1 MTGAPDALRLRGIR
15 KEFPGVLAL
24 EDVDFSIATGEVH
37 GLVGEN
43 GAGKS
48 TLIKIIAGVYQR
60 DAGDVFVHGKECG
73 HLTPHIVEDMG
84 IEFIHQE
91 QHLVPEFTV
100 AQTVFMGQETTL
112 GKWLPF
118 VDNRGMERE
127 ANRLIRETLGVELPG
142 NRLIR
147 DLSVAERQLV
157 QIAKALR
164 AKPSIVALDEPTA
177 PLARRE
183 VERLFEVIRNLR
195 EQGLSIIYIS
205 HYLSEI
211 SEICD
216 RVTVLRNGRLEGVLN
231 VAETTIDEIVT
242 LMVGRKI
249 EEMFPVRDVEVGAPR
264 LVVEDLSLRGAFSDV
279 SFDIKRGE
287 VVGFT
292 GLLGSGTHELAETI
306 YGLRRPDAGSIRLD
320 GKPLGTLTAS
330 RAAGHGFGMVPKD
343 RRNEGVVLS
352 MSVADNI
359 NLSSLEE
366 AARAGLIRSGRY
378 RERAVSMVDALS
390 IKTPGPE
397 TAVRYLSG
405 GNQQKTVI
413 ARWLATD
420 TQVFVLEEPG
430 LGVDIGAKFEI
441 YTLINHMAAEGSA
454 VFIVTTD
461 IPELLGVCDRVLV
474 MYRGRVAKE
483 LVSAETTPDTVLYW
497 STGGGSNGE
506 QPDDSGPP
514 PADRVDGAASTTG
527 AGQ

>member
-1 MTGAPDALRLRGIR
+1 MTSTPDALRLRGIR

-24 EDVDFSIATGEVH
+24 DDVDFAVAPGEVH

-60 DAGDVFVHGKECG
+60 DAGDVFVHGTECG
-73 HLTPHIVEDMG
+73 QLTPHIVEDMG
-84 IEFIHQE
+84 IQFIHQE

-112 GKWLPF
+112 GKWLPL

-127 ANRLIRETLGVELPG
+127 ASQLISETLGVDLPG

-164 AKPSIVALDEPTA
+164 TRPSIVAFDEPTA

-195 EQGLSIIYIS
+195 EQGFSIIYIS
-205 HYLSEI
+205 HYL

-216 RVTVLRNGRLEGVLN
+216 RVTVLRNGRLEGVLD
-231 VAETTIDEIVT
+231 VAETSIDEIVT

-249 EEMFPVRDVEVGAPR
+249 EEMFPVRDVEVGDPR
-264 LVVEDLSLRGAFSDV
+264 LEAEGLTLHGAFSDV
-279 SFDIKRGE
+279 DFSVRRGE

-292 GLLGSGTHELAETI
+292 GLLGSGTHELAQTV
-306 YGLRRPDAGSIRLD
+306 YGLRRPDAGSMRLD
-320 GKPLGTLTAS
+320 GKQLGNLTAS
-330 RAAGHGFGMVPKD
+330 RAVGRGFGMVPKD
-343 RRNEGVVLS
+343 RRIEGVVLS
-352 MSVADNI
+352 MSVEDNV
-359 NLSSLEE
+359 NLSSLDE
-366 AARAGLIRSGRY
+366 AARAGLIQSGLY
-378 RERAVSMVDALS
+378 RERAARMIDALS
-390 IKTPGPE
+390 IKTPGPG

-454 VFIVTTD
+454 VFIVSTD
-461 IPELLGVCDRVLV
+461 IPELLGTCDRVMV
-474 MYRGRVAKE
+474 MYRGRVAQE
-483 LVSAETTPDTVLYW
+483 LVASETTPDTVLYW
-497 STGGGSNGE
+497 STGGGSNGKDA
-506 QPDDSGPP
+506 DDSDAEP
-514 PADRVDGAASTTG
+514 STGGG
-527 AGQ
+527 AG

>member
-1 MTGAPDALRLRGIR
+1 MTDAPDALRLQGIR

-24 EDVDFSIATGEVH
+24 DDVDFSVASGEVH

-60 DAGDVFVHGKECG
+60 DAGDVFVHGQECG
-73 HLTPHIVEDMG
+73 HLTPHIVEEMG

-91 QHLVPEFTV
+91 QHLVPEFSV

-112 GKWLPF
+112 GRWLPF
-118 VDNRGMERE
+118 VDDRGMERE
-127 ANRLIRETLGVELPG
+127 ANQLIHDTLGVELPG

-164 AKPSIVALDEPTA
+164 TKPSIVALDEPTA

-183 VERLFEVIRNLR
+183 VERLFGVIRNLR

-216 RVTVLRNGRLEGVLN
+216 RVTVLRNGRLEGVLDL
-231 VAETTIDEIVT
+231 ADTSIDEIVT

-249 EEMFPVRDVEVGAPR
+249 EEMFPVRDIEVGPPR
-264 LVVEDLSLRGAFSDV
+264 LEVEDLSLHGAFSDV

-306 YGLRRPDAGSIRLD
+306 YGLRSPDAGSMRLD
-320 GKPLGTLTAS
+320 GEPLGTLTAS
-330 RAAGHGFGMVPKD
+330 RAVAHGFGMVPKD
-343 RRNEGVVLS
+343 RRTEGVVLS
-352 MSVADNI
+352 MTVADNI
-359 NLSSLEE
+359 NLSSLDE
-366 AARAGLIRSGRY
+366 AARAGLIRSGTY
-378 RERAVSMVDALS
+378 RERALGMVDALS

-441 YTLINHMAAEGSA
+441 YTLINQMAAEGSA
-454 VFIVTTD
+454 VFIISTD
-461 IPELLGVCDRVLV
+461 IPELLGTCDRVMV
-474 MYRGRVAKE
+474 MYRGRVTQE
-483 LVSAETTPDTVLYW
+483 LVAAETTPDTVLYW
-497 STGGGSNGE
+497 STGGGSMGKD
-506 QPDDSGPP
+506 PDDPGPP
-514 PADRVDGAASTTG
+514 PADSADAATSTRET
-527 AGQ
+527 AQ